1 MIVDPPGCE
10 SEPGNTRDAM
20 MMLRSDVSGR
30 AGEQNA
36 YSDSPAC
43 MRNAL
48 SASGESDCA
57 NPAPGD
63 IARKTGRPEDA
74 TSPHL
79 SLLYLYIYIS
89 IYILKLLP
97 FLYSFLLHSYLFCS
111 VCGLSFSNTL
121 DLVTRHSCHWHLLIL
136 RNIIQEPSIGLEEL
150 LPHKNLQ
157 DYSPK
162 NTSPIFLSSHFSTQY
177 LNFLFCNKD
186 SFC

>member
-1 MIVDPPGCE
+1 MDACNVQYNQLLNIYNAMIVDRPGCE
-10 SEPGNTRDAM
+10 PEPGNTRDAM

-74 TSPHL
+74 TSPVQ
-79 SLLYLYIYIS
+79 SS
-89 IYILKLLP
+89 
-97 FLYSFLLHSYLFCS
+97 
-111 VCGLSFSNTL
+111 SFS
-121 DLVTRHSCHWHLLIL
+121 LI
-136 RNIIQEPSIGLEEL
+136 
-150 LPHKNLQ
+150 
-157 DYSPK
+157 
-162 NTSPIFLSSHFSTQY
+162 F
-177 LNFLFCNKD
+177 
-186 SFC
+186 